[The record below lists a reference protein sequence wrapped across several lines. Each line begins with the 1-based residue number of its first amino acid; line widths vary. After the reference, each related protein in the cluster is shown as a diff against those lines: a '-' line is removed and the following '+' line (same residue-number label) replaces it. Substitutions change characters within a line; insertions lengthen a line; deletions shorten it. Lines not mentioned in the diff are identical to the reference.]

1 MVLLVWFGKASV
13 LSGSI
18 TADEITLDLRPA
30 RPDDALDVARVHVR
44 SWQAAYKGLLPDEYL
59 GSLRADERA
68 SRYDFAT
75 TDPLAPHTFV
85 ADDGRTIVG
94 FATIGVSPGESS
106 RDVGELMALYVDPA
120 SWRTGVGRAL
130 IARARS
136 GLRRLGFDNALL
148 WVLEGNERAQQF
160 YEHDGW
166 LRSDDR
172 RRQRVWGIEV
182 DEIAYRRRLADS

>member
-1 MVLLVWFGKASV
+1 MLLLVWFGKASV
-13 LSGSI
+13 LSGSR
-18 TADEITLDLRPA
+18 TAEITLDLRPA

-59 GSLRADERA
+59 DSLRADERA

-75 TDPLAPHTFV
+75 TDPLAPHTIV

-120 SWRTGVGRAL
+120 SWRTGVGRSL
-130 IARARS
+130 IACARA
-136 GLRRLGFDNALL
+136 GLRRRGFDNALL
-148 WVLEGNERAQQF
+148 WVLEGNERAQRF
-160 YEHDGW
+160 YERDGW
-166 LRSDDR
+166 LRRDDR
-172 RRQRVWGIEV
+172 RRQRIWGIEV
-182 DEIAYRRRLADS
+182 DEIAFRRRLGDS